1 MKLLVAIDGSEHTDR
16 VIEVAARFAQAL
28 QGEVALIHIAGQAA
42 YHAQVSLY
50 VPEETRNRI
59 NREVEQE
66 AQQMVEEKLAVFKA
80 KGIPARGIVK
90 FGAYIPADTIVKEA
104 HDGKYDLVIVGS
116 RGLRGIKE
124 LFLGS
129 VSNRVA
135 HQVETDILIV
145 K

>member
-1 MKLLVAIDGSEHTDR
+1 MKLLVAIDGSEHTAR
-16 VIEVAARFAQAL
+16 VVEVAARYAQAL

-42 YHAQVSLY
+42 YHVQVSLY
-50 VPEETRNRI
+50 VPEDTRDRI

-66 AQQMVEEKLAVFKA
+66 ARQMVEENLAVFKA
-80 KGIPARGIVK
+80 RNIPARGIVK
-90 FGAYIPADTIVKEA
+90 FGAYVPADAIVKEA
-104 HDGKYDLVIVGS
+104 REGKYDLVIVGS

-135 HQVETDILIV
+135 HQVEADILIV